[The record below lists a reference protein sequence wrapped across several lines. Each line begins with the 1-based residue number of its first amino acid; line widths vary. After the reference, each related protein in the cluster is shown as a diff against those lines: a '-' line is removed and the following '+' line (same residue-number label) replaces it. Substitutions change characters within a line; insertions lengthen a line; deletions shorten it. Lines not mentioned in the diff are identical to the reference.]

1 MVNEVLTAPFILAK
15 NSGGA
20 PEAHG
25 GRAPARAAERFPERE
40 PEDARYPRRDAK
52 NSVIRRAASASPIPP

>member
-20 PEAHG
+20 PEARG
-25 GRAPARAAERFPERE
+25 GRAPERAGECLPARGAEA
-40 PEDARYPRRDAK
+40 ARYPRRDAK
-52 NSVIRRAASASPIPP
+52 NSVIRWAASASPIPP